1 MMRSVV
7 ITQAGGPEYLAIRVT
22 EMSEPGPGEVLVRV
36 RATALN
42 RADVLQ
48 REGRYPPPPGAPDI
62 PGLEFAGEV
71 TELGSG
77 ATRWPIGARVFGIV
91 GGGAHAEYLVV
102 NQDAIAAIPD

>member
-7 ITQAGGPEYLAIRVT
+7 ITQAGGPEFLAVRDT
-22 EMSEPGPGEVLVRV
+22 KKPEPAPGEVLVRV

-42 RADVLQ
+42 RADILQ

-71 TELGSG
+71 SDAGSG
-77 ATRWPIGARVFGIV
+77 ATRWPVGARVFGIV
-91 GGGAHAEYLVV
+91 GGGAHAELLVV
-102 NQDAIAAIPD
+102 NQDAIAG